1 MSVQE
6 RLPDE
11 AHVIRC
17 GRPPFDQ
24 PKPLHER
31 CDEHD
36 GVYGF
41 SVQSRGNLT
50 LEERWQCGAGTT
62 GSASLR
68 WERSEHADTML

>member
-1 MSVQE
+1 MASQV

-11 AHVIRC
+11 AQVVRC

-50 LEERWQCGAGTT
+50 LEAWQCGARTT
-62 GSASLR
+62 KLASR
-68 WERSEHADTML
+68 PWERSENADTTS